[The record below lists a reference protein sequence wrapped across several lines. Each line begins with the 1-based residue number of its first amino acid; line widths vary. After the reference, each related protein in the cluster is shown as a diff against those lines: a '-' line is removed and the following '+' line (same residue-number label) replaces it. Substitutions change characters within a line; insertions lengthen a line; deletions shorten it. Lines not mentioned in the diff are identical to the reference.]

1 MKIGL
6 RAHDC
11 NRQTTPEL
19 IQAVKDYG
27 FDSIQFVFK
36 KAVKEYKI
44 NEETLTEETAQKISD
59 LSSGIDK
66 CMLGAYFNP
75 VHSNKEK
82 VQKDIM
88 YFKKC
93 LDYAKFFNCDYV
105 GSETGSY
112 NDDSWTYNPKNQTE
126 EGFNSSYEV
135 FKELVEHAQQV
146 NKYVA
151 IEGAWHHVMY
161 NPQTLKRLYD
171 KLNSSYVKII
181 VDIYNYLYI
190 GNWQNAYEI
199 LEESISLFGSNIV
212 IFHIKDF
219 VVDGDKLKQVPI
231 GKGIMPWSK
240 MFPLIKKTCPNA
252 TLVFE
257 GSKEEDFIDSLNF
270 VKECLK

>member
-11 NRQTTPEL
+11 NRQSTTEL
-19 IQAVKDYG
+19 IEAVREYG

-44 NEETLTEETAQKISD
+44 NEETLTEEVAQNISE
-59 LSSGIDK
+59 LSQGIDK

-75 VHSNKEK
+75 VHSNKDK
-82 VQKDIM
+82 VQKDIK

-93 LDYAKFFNCDYV
+93 LDYAKYFNCNYV

-126 EGFNSSYEV
+126 VGFNCSYEV
-135 FKELVEHAQQV
+135 FKELVEHAQKV

-171 KLNSSYVKII
+171 KLNSPFVKII
-181 VDIYNYLYI
+181 VDVYNYLYI

-199 LEESISLFGSNIV
+199 LEEAISLFGSNIV

-231 GKGIMPWSK
+231 GNGIMPWAK
-240 MFPLIKKTCPNA
+240 MFPLIKKSCPDA

-257 GSKEEDFIDSLNF
+257 GSKEEDFVDSLNF